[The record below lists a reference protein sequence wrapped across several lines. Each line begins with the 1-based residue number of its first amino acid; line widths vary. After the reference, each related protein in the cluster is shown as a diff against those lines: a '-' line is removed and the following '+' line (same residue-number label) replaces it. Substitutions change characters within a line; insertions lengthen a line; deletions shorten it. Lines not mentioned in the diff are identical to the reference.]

1 MSPENREALF
11 ESDEDVVFTLTDE
24 DGVDTDMTP
33 IACFEVEELEAEY
46 LVMMPVNVADDDEE
60 VEVTCLRYSEDE
72 FGEMEIDVIEDPEE
86 LELVS
91 QLLGQLIE
99 SGQLGDVTMMKDD
112 EDDEEEKE
120 EDLASSISRMFPGI
134 SFDKE

>member
-11 ESDEDVVFTLTDE
+11 ESDEDVIFTLTDE

-33 IACFEVEELEAEY
+33 IACFEVEELETEY
-46 LVMMPVNVADDDEE
+46 LVMMPVDVPDDDEE
-60 VEVTCLRYSEDE
+60 VEVTCLRYSENAS
-72 FGEMEIDVIEDPEE
+72 GEMEIDVIEDPEE

-99 SGQLGDVTMMKDD
+99 SGQLGDVTMMKED
-112 EDDEEEKE
+112 EDDEEETE